1 MDSGW
6 RIVLTTNNVMEAE
19 VVAGRL
25 KAVGLKARTH
35 KEPAGQALG
44 FTVGLLGEVQVLV
57 SDVDYG
63 AAMAML
69 GDELHGKDLEAKE
82 AEANEE

>member
-1 MDSGW
+1 MDTEW
-6 RIVLTTNNVMEAE
+6 KVVLATSNLMEAE

-35 KEPAGQALG
+35 QEPAGAALG
-44 FTVGLLGEVQVLV
+44 FTVGILGEIQVLV
-57 SDVDYG
+57 SAVDYG

-69 GDELHGKDLEAKE
+69 GDEVHPQAQ
-82 AEANEE
+82 AEVQVDEE